1 MPVLFLTYLY
11 VPTFVFAK
19 FLTRKTRRLTFILCR
34 SFCHKTITCPF
45 FSSTIIHK
53 NCSISIYIL
62 ISWNWIGEN
71 LVRNF
76 VVMSTNKKAFKIYL
90 FLISPY
96 KSCITLENKYLFGM
110 IGVDWIYYQYHCWR
124 TVISW
129 YVLLLRGR
137 NQISNRM
144 PSICENTTILYYP
157 RCNRMH
163 NSVTSYKKK
172 IRVSIQFLR
181 IS

>member
-1 MPVLFLTYLY
+1 M
-11 VPTFVFAK
+11 
-19 FLTRKTRRLTFILCR
+19 
-34 SFCHKTITCPF
+34 
-45 FSSTIIHK
+45 
-53 NCSISIYIL
+53 
-62 ISWNWIGEN
+62 
-71 LVRNF
+71 VRNF
-76 VVMSTNKKAFKIYL
+76 VVMSTNKKGLKLYL

-96 KSCITLENKYLFGM
+96 RFCITLENKYLFGM

-163 NSVTSYKKK
+163 NSVKSYKEKSEFRSGSNAFLSFCFK
-172 IRVSIQFLR
+172 IKTKTRQTVQNVK
-181 IS
+181 ISKGLGMHKR

>member
-1 MPVLFLTYLY
+1 MV
-11 VPTFVFAK
+11 
-19 FLTRKTRRLTFILCR
+19 
-34 SFCHKTITCPF
+34 S
-45 FSSTIIHK
+45 
-53 NCSISIYIL
+53 
-62 ISWNWIGEN
+62 
-71 LVRNF
+71 NF
-76 VVMSTNKKAFKIYL
+76 VVMSTNKNAFKLYL

-163 NSVTSYKKK
+163 NSVTSYKKNPSFYPVLTHFLAFPSK
-172 IRVSIQFLR
+172 LKDIKKALIAWCLIEVSIDWM
-181 IS
+181 

>member
-1 MPVLFLTYLY
+1 MFYFNLHINFLE
-11 VPTFVFAK
+11 FNRAK
-19 FLTRKTRRLTFILCR
+19 I
-34 SFCHKTITCPF
+34 
-45 FSSTIIHK
+45 
-53 NCSISIYIL
+53 
-62 ISWNWIGEN
+62 

-76 VVMSTNKKAFKIYL
+76 VCMSTNKKAFKLYF
-90 FLISPY
+90 FLISSPY
-96 KSCITLENKYLFGM
+96 KFCITLENKYLFGM

-163 NSVTSYKKK
+163 NSVKSYKK